1 MKDLINLLL
10 YLLFLIFL
18 LFNPFL
24 LGDSEMFL
32 EANPIRRPVHII
44 PE

>member
-1 MKDLINLLL
+1 M
-10 YLLFLIFL
+10 FLIFL

-24 LGDSEMFL
+24 LGDAEMFL
-32 EANPIRRPVHII
+32 EANPISRPVHII